1 MRVIFDTNVLISAF
15 TTRGLCAEIVEDVI
29 ARHHLLV
36 GELVLHEFEYVLT
49 DKFAFDQEL
58 LQVTIEYLRTFTI
71 VPVPKDYSAID
82 ELDENDTLILQS
94 AISASADLFV
104 TGDSDFLR
112 LQKETHGIKIL
123 SPRDHWKI
131 LQVI

>member
-1 MRVIFDTNVLISAF
+1 MKIFFDTNVLISAF
-15 TTRGLCAEIVEDVI
+15 TTRGLCAEIVEGVI

-36 GELVLHEFEYVLT
+36 GELVLDEFEYVLT

-58 LQVTIEYLRTFTI
+58 LQVTIDYLRTFTI

-112 LQKETHGIKIL
+112 LQKKTHDIKIL
-123 SPRDHWKI
+123 SPRDLWKM